1 MPIPTPTPTSAQ
13 PSPAP
18 GRRATLAALLCAVAT
33 AAPWPRALATGAA
46 MAPDALVRQIST
58 EVIDTV
64 KSDREIQAGSIERI
78 MALVDAKVMPHVN
91 FQRMTAIAVG
101 RPWRSATP
109 EQRARLQAEF
119 KTLLVRTYSGAL
131 TQVRDQTVQLRPMRA
146 RAEDEEVVVRT
157 EVRGRGDPIQLDY
170 RLEKTP
176 AGWKIYDVNVLGVWL
191 ADTSFKSQFAPVITN
206 SGIDGLITNL
216 AELNRRAARN

>member
-1 MPIPTPTPTSAQ
+1 V
-13 PSPAP
+13 P
-18 GRRATLAALLCAVAT
+18 GRRAALAALLGAMT
-33 AAPWPRALATGAA
+33 AAGPLPQALAAGGGTT
-46 MAPDALVRQIST
+46 PDTLVRQIST

-64 KSDREIQAGSIERI
+64 KADKEIQAGNIERI

-101 RPWRSATP
+101 RTWRSATP
-109 EQRARLQAEF
+109 EQRTRLQAEF

-131 TQVRDQTVQLRPMRA
+131 TQVRDQSVQLKPLRA

-170 RLEKTP
+170 RLEKTS

-206 SGIDGLITNL
+206 SGIDGLIANL
-216 AELNRRAARN
+216 ADLNRKAARN